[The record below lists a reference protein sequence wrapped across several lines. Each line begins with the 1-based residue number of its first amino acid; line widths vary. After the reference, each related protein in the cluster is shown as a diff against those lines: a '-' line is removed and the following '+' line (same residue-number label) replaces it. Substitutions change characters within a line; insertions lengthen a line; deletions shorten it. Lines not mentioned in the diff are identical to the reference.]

1 MNSFLTQKL
10 GISFDTSKKHC
21 AVHDVEQI
29 LKLQRKAIQEN
40 LEDQSQFDHIGMKV
54 K

>member
-1 MNSFLTQKL
+1 
-10 GISFDTSKKHC
+10 
-21 AVHDVEQI
+21 

-54 K
+54 KWMKWILFSLLFFVLDL